1 MVLTLMSLALITG
14 LTSCSNEST
23 PVIGEKGEKG
33 DKGDTGA
40 TGAQGEKGDKGA
52 KGEKGDKG
60 DKGDAGS
67 DGKDGENA
75 PHYGEILTVTY
86 YLNGGSFADDWVNEN
101 KIVSG
106 DTATEKVTW
115 GDALDLPM
123 PSKSGYVFDGWVT
136 GYKSNDSKF
145 SSKDAVFH
153 DLNLYATYSEDI
165 PEVYTLNY
173 VVEERIVHKD
183 YFTSAEPLTDLY
195 SDSQYL
201 GWYSDQT
208 MTTKVK
214 STTSLRVENSNA
226 YVYGSFNYDGS
237 YTFKYISDT
246 DTYEISSYSNKNSKS
261 KVVVPK
267 IYNGRQVTSIGS
279 GCFKS
284 CSLTGIEI
292 HDGITSIG
300 SSAFSDCSYLTEIKI
315 PDSVS
320 RLESYLFSSCVR
332 LTSVSIPN
340 TIEYVDAYAFYGCS
354 ALPYN
359 AYDNAYYLGNEENPY
374 LVLIKAKN
382 TNITSCEINDGSRIL
397 LQYSFK
403 DCSLLNEISVPSN
416 VVYINEDSFVG
427 CSSLSAIN
435 VEEENTNYTS
445 IDGLLVDKNKTKIID
460 IPQAIT
466 KISIPDSFTSIEAK
480 AFSICSSVEELT
492 LPSLFDQKISYY
504 FNSSVPSSLKKVT
517 INSGDIPGYAFS
529 NCSSLTS
536 ITIGNNVTSIRNFA
550 FDDCSSLTS
559 ITIPDSV
566 TSIFK
571 FAFKN
576 CPALIITNINNPN
589 YSSDDQGILYNK
601 DKTTLIH
608 CPNSLTSVVIPDSVT
623 SIGDSAFRGCSSLTS
638 IILGNNV
645 TSIDSSAF
653 SGCYS
658 LEELTL
664 PNLFDHALSYYF
676 NSSVPSSLKKV
687 TINSGDI
694 PRDAFYNC
702 SSLTSIILRNNVT
715 SIDSSAFS
723 GCNSLE
729 ELTLPS
735 LFDHALS
742 YYFDSSV
749 PSSLKKVIINS
760 GNIPSE
766 AFFGCSSLASITIPD
781 SVTSIGSQT
790 FCDCSSLTSI
800 TIPDSVTSIG
810 DYAFSHCSSL
820 TSVFYKGTAEQWNTI
835 SISNG
840 NSDLTSATL
849 YYYSETQPTD
859 TTYKYWHYVD
869 GVPTAW

>member
-23 PVIGEKGEKG
+23 PVIGEKGDKG

-40 TGAQGEKGDKGA
+40 TGAQ
-52 KGEKGDKG
+52 GEKGDKG

-115 GDALDLPM
+115 GDTLDLPM

-173 VVEERIVHKD
+173 VVEERVVHKD

-208 MTTKVK
+208 LSTKVK
-214 STTSLRVENSNA
+214 STTSLKVKNSNA

-237 YTFKYISDT
+237 YIFKYLSDT
-246 DTYEISSYSNKNSKS
+246 GTYEISSYSNKNSKS

-284 CSLTGIEI
+284 CCLTGIEI

-320 RLESYLFSSCVR
+320 RLESYLFNSCVR

-382 TNITSCEINDGSRIL
+382 TNITSCEINDGSRTL
-397 LQYSFK
+397 SQYSFK

-416 VVYINEDSFVG
+416 VVYINEDSFAG

-466 KISIPDSFTSIEAK
+466 KISIPDSFTSIEAD
-480 AFSICSSVEELT
+480 AFYSCTSLEELT
-492 LPSLFDQKISYY
+492 LPGLFNHYLGYY
-504 FNSSVPSSLKKVT
+504 FRNNSYDNSYDNSYVPKSLKKVT

-536 ITIGNNVTSIRNFA
+536 ITIGNNVTSIGNFA
-550 FDDCSSLTS
+550 FSYCSSLTS

-566 TSIFK
+566 TSIGY
-571 FAFKN
+571 
-576 CPALIITNINNPN
+576 C
-589 YSSDDQGILYNK
+589 
-601 DKTTLIH
+601 
-608 CPNSLTSVVIPDSVT
+608 
-623 SIGDSAFRGCSSLTS
+623 
-638 IILGNNV
+638 
-645 TSIDSSAF
+645 
-653 SGCYS
+653 
-658 LEELTL
+658 
-664 PNLFDHALSYYF
+664 
-676 NSSVPSSLKKV
+676 
-687 TINSGDI
+687 
-694 PRDAFYNC
+694 
-702 SSLTSIILRNNVT
+702 
-715 SIDSSAFS
+715 
-723 GCNSLE
+723 
-729 ELTLPS
+729 
-735 LFDHALS
+735 
-742 YYFDSSV
+742 
-749 PSSLKKVIINS
+749 
-760 GNIPSE
+760 
-766 AFFGCSSLASITIPD
+766 AFF
-781 SVTSIGSQT
+781 
-790 FCDCSSLTSI
+790 DCSSLTSI

-810 DYAFSHCSSL
+810 SSAFSDCSSL
-820 TSVFYKGTAEQWNTI
+820 TSVFYKGTAEQRNTI
-835 SISNG
+835 SIFNG
-840 NSDLTSATL
+840 NSDLTSATR

>member
-23 PVIGEKGEKG
+23 PVIGEKGDKG

-173 VVEERIVHKD
+173 VVEERVVHKD

-208 MTTKVK
+208 LSTKVK
-214 STTSLRVENSNA
+214 STTSLKVKNSNA

-237 YTFKYISDT
+237 YIFKYLSDT
-246 DTYEISSYSNKNSKS
+246 GTYEISSYSNKNSKS

-284 CSLTGIEI
+284 CCLTGIEI

-320 RLESYLFSSCVR
+320 RLESYLFNSCVR

-382 TNITSCEINDGSRIL
+382 TNITSCEINDGSRTL
-397 LQYSFK
+397 SQYSFK

-416 VVYINEDSFVG
+416 VVYINEDSFAG

-466 KISIPDSFTSIEAK
+466 KISIPDSFTSIEAY
-480 AFSICSSVEELT
+480 AFSECTKLTSITIPDSVNSIGSSAFSGCNSLEELT
-492 LPSLFDQKISYY
+492 LPSLFDQEISYY

-536 ITIGNNVTSIRNFA
+536 ITIGNNVTSI
-550 FDDCSSLTS
+550 
-559 ITIPDSV
+559 
-566 TSIFK
+566 
-571 FAFKN
+571 
-576 CPALIITNINNPN
+576 
-589 YSSDDQGILYNK
+589 
-601 DKTTLIH
+601 
-608 CPNSLTSVVIPDSVT
+608 
-623 SIGDSAFRGCSSLTS
+623 GDSAFR
-638 IILGNNV
+638 
-645 TSIDSSAF
+645 
-653 SGCYS
+653 
-658 LEELTL
+658 
-664 PNLFDHALSYYF
+664 
-676 NSSVPSSLKKV
+676 
-687 TINSGDI
+687 
-694 PRDAFYNC
+694 
-702 SSLTSIILRNNVT
+702 
-715 SIDSSAFS
+715 
-723 GCNSLE
+723 
-729 ELTLPS
+729 
-735 LFDHALS
+735 
-742 YYFDSSV
+742 
-749 PSSLKKVIINS
+749 
-760 GNIPSE
+760 
-766 AFFGCSSLASITIPD
+766 GCSSLASITIPD
-781 SVTSIGSQT
+781 SVTSIGDYAFSH
-790 FCDCSSLTSI
+790 CSSLTSI
-800 TIPDSVTSIG
+800 TIPGSVTSI
-810 DYAFSHCSSL
+810 DNFAFYDCSSL

-840 NSDLTSATL
+840 NSDLTSATR

>member
-1 MVLTLMSLALITG
+1 MKKRRMVLTLMSLALITG

-445 IDGLLVDKNKTKIID
+445 IDGLWVDKNKTKIID

-492 LPSLFDQKISYY
+492 LPSLFDQKI
-504 FNSSVPSSLKKVT
+504 
-517 INSGDIPGYAFS
+517 
-529 NCSSLTS
+529 
-536 ITIGNNVTSIRNFA
+536 
-550 FDDCSSLTS
+550 
-559 ITIPDSV
+559 
-566 TSIFK
+566 
-571 FAFKN
+571 
-576 CPALIITNINNPN
+576 
-589 YSSDDQGILYNK
+589 
-601 DKTTLIH
+601 
-608 CPNSLTSVVIPDSVT
+608 
-623 SIGDSAFRGCSSLTS
+623 
-638 IILGNNV
+638 
-645 TSIDSSAF
+645 
-653 SGCYS
+653 
-658 LEELTL
+658 
-664 PNLFDHALSYYF
+664 SYYF

-766 AFFGCSSLASITIPD
+766 TFFGCSSLASITIPD
-781 SVTSIGSQT
+781 SVKSIGSQT

-800 TIPDSVTSIG
+800 TIPDSVKSIG
-810 DYAFSHCSSL
+810 HNAFWSCSSL

>member
-1 MVLTLMSLALITG
+1 MKKRRMVLTLMSLALITG

-33 DKGDTGA
+33 DKGD
-40 TGAQGEKGDKGA
+40 
-52 KGEKGDKG
+52 
-60 DKGDAGS
+60 AGS

-86 YLNGGSFADDWVNEN
+86 YLNGGSFANDWTNEN

-115 GDALDLPM
+115 GDTLDLPM

-173 VVEERIVHKD
+173 VVGERVVHKD

-214 STTSLRVENSNA
+214 STTSLKVENSNA

-315 PDSVS
+315 PDNVS
-320 RLESYLFSSCVR
+320 RLESYLFRSCIR

-340 TIEYVDAYAFYGCS
+340 TIEYVDAYAFDGCS

-382 TNITSCEINDGSRIL
+382 TNITSCEINDGSRL
-397 LQYSFK
+397 LLGYSFE
-403 DCSLLNEISVPSN
+403 DCSLLNEISIPSN
-416 VVYINEDSFVG
+416 VVYINGYSFVG

-445 IDGLLVDKNKTKIID
+445 IDGLLVDKNKTKIIY
-460 IPQAIT
+460 IPLAIT
-466 KISIPDSFTSIEAK
+466 KISIPDSFTSIEAN
-480 AFSICSSVEELT
+480 AFDGCTSLEELT
-492 LPSLFDQKISYY
+492 LPGLFNNYLGYY
-504 FNSSVPSSLKKVT
+504 FRNNSYNDSSYSNSYVPKSLKKVT
-517 INSGDIPGYAFS
+517 INSGDIPSSAFS
-529 NCSSLTS
+529 HCSSITSITIPNGVTSIGPYTFYGCSSLTS
-536 ITIGNNVTSIRNFA
+536 IAIPDSVTSIGSQTF
-550 FDDCSSLTS
+550 FDCSSLTS

-566 TSIFK
+566 R
-571 FAFKN
+571 
-576 CPALIITNINNPN
+576 
-589 YSSDDQGILYNK
+589 
-601 DKTTLIH
+601 
-608 CPNSLTSVVIPDSVT
+608 
-623 SIGDSAFRGCSSLTS
+623 SIGD
-638 IILGNNV
+638 
-645 TSIDSSAF
+645 
-653 SGCYS
+653 
-658 LEELTL
+658 
-664 PNLFDHALSYYF
+664 
-676 NSSVPSSLKKV
+676 
-687 TINSGDI
+687 
-694 PRDAFYNC
+694 DAFLIC
-702 SSLTSIILRNNVT
+702 T
-715 SIDSSAFS
+715 
-723 GCNSLE
+723 
-729 ELTLPS
+729 
-735 LFDHALS
+735 
-742 YYFDSSV
+742 
-749 PSSLKKVIINS
+749 K
-760 GNIPSE
+760 
-766 AFFGCSSLASITIPD
+766 
-781 SVTSIGSQT
+781 
-790 FCDCSSLTSI
+790 
-800 TIPDSVTSIG
+800 
-810 DYAFSHCSSL
+810 L

-840 NSDLTSATL
+840 NNYLTSATR

>member
-23 PVIGEKGEKG
+23 PVIGEKGDKGDKGDTGATGAQGEKGEKG

-173 VVEERIVHKD
+173 VVEERVVHKD

-208 MTTKVK
+208 LSTKVK
-214 STTSLRVENSNA
+214 STTSLKVKNSNA

-237 YTFKYISDT
+237 YIFKYLSDT
-246 DTYEISSYSNKNSKS
+246 GTYEISSYSNKNSKS

-284 CSLTGIEI
+284 CCLTGIEI

-320 RLESYLFSSCVR
+320 RLESYLFNSCVR

-382 TNITSCEINDGSRIL
+382 TNITSCEINDGSRTL
-397 LQYSFK
+397 SQYSFK

-416 VVYINEDSFVG
+416 VVYINEDSFAG

-466 KISIPDSFTSIEAK
+466 KISIPDSFTSIEAY
-480 AFSICSSVEELT
+480 AFSECTKLTSITIPDSVNSIGSSAFSGCNSLEELT
-492 LPSLFDQKISYY
+492 LPSLFDQEISYY

-536 ITIGNNVTSIRNFA
+536 ITIGNNVTSIGA
-550 FDDCSSLTS
+550 
-559 ITIPDSV
+559 
-566 TSIFK
+566 
-571 FAFKN
+571 
-576 CPALIITNINNPN
+576 
-589 YSSDDQGILYNK
+589 Y
-601 DKTTLIH
+601 
-608 CPNSLTSVVIPDSVT
+608 
-623 SIGDSAFRGCSSLTS
+623 
-638 IILGNNV
+638 
-645 TSIDSSAF
+645 AF
-653 SGCYS
+653 SY
-658 LEELTL
+658 
-664 PNLFDHALSYYF
+664 
-676 NSSVPSSLKKV
+676 
-687 TINSGDI
+687 
-694 PRDAFYNC
+694 
-702 SSLTSIILRNNVT
+702 
-715 SIDSSAFS
+715 
-723 GCNSLE
+723 
-729 ELTLPS
+729 
-735 LFDHALS
+735 
-742 YYFDSSV
+742 
-749 PSSLKKVIINS
+749 
-760 GNIPSE
+760 
-766 AFFGCSSLASITIPD
+766 
-781 SVTSIGSQT
+781 
-790 FCDCSSLTSI
+790 CSSLTSI

-810 DYAFSHCSSL
+810 DYAFSYCSSLTSITIPGSVTSIDNFAFYDCSSL

-840 NSDLTSATL
+840 NSDLTSATR

>member
-1 MVLTLMSLALITG
+1 MKKRRMVLTLMSLALITG

-23 PVIGEKGEKG
+23 PVIGEKGDKG

-40 TGAQGEKGDKGA
+40 TGAQGEKGDKGDKGDTGA
-52 KGEKGDKG
+52 TGAQGEKGDKG

-115 GDALDLPM
+115 GDTLDLPM

-173 VVEERIVHKD
+173 VVEERVVHKD

-208 MTTKVK
+208 LSTKVK
-214 STTSLRVENSNA
+214 STTSLKVKNSNA

-237 YTFKYISDT
+237 YIFKYLSDT
-246 DTYEISSYSNKNSKS
+246 GTYEISSYSNKNSKS

-284 CSLTGIEI
+284 CCLTGIEI

-320 RLESYLFSSCVR
+320 RLESYLFNSCVR

-382 TNITSCEINDGSRIL
+382 TNITSCEINDGSRTL
-397 LQYSFK
+397 SQYSFK

-416 VVYINEDSFVG
+416 VVYINEDSFAG

-466 KISIPDSFTSIEAK
+466 KISIPDSFTSIEAD
-480 AFSICSSVEELT
+480 AFYSCTSLEELT
-492 LPSLFDQKISYY
+492 LPGLFNHYLGYY
-504 FNSSVPSSLKKVT
+504 FRNNSYDNSYDNSYVPKSLKKVT

-536 ITIGNNVTSIRNFA
+536 ITIGNNVTSIGNFA
-550 FDDCSSLTS
+550 FSYCSSLTS

-566 TSIFK
+566 TSIGY
-571 FAFKN
+571 
-576 CPALIITNINNPN
+576 C
-589 YSSDDQGILYNK
+589 
-601 DKTTLIH
+601 
-608 CPNSLTSVVIPDSVT
+608 
-623 SIGDSAFRGCSSLTS
+623 
-638 IILGNNV
+638 
-645 TSIDSSAF
+645 
-653 SGCYS
+653 
-658 LEELTL
+658 
-664 PNLFDHALSYYF
+664 
-676 NSSVPSSLKKV
+676 
-687 TINSGDI
+687 
-694 PRDAFYNC
+694 
-702 SSLTSIILRNNVT
+702 
-715 SIDSSAFS
+715 
-723 GCNSLE
+723 
-729 ELTLPS
+729 
-735 LFDHALS
+735 
-742 YYFDSSV
+742 
-749 PSSLKKVIINS
+749 
-760 GNIPSE
+760 
-766 AFFGCSSLASITIPD
+766 AFF
-781 SVTSIGSQT
+781 
-790 FCDCSSLTSI
+790 DCSSLTSI

-810 DYAFSHCSSL
+810 SSAFSDCSSL
-820 TSVFYKGTAEQWNTI
+820 TSVFYKGTAEQRNTI
-835 SISNG
+835 SIFNG
-840 NSDLTSATL
+840 NSDLTSATR

>member
-466 KISIPDSFTSIEAK
+466 KISIPDSFTSIEAD
-480 AFSICSSVEELT
+480 AFSGCNSLEELT

-517 INSGDIPGYAFS
+517 INSGNIPSEAFS

-536 ITIGNNVTSIRNFA
+536 ITIPG
-550 FDDCSSLTS
+550 
-559 ITIPDSV
+559 SV
-566 TSIFK
+566 TSIGSS
-571 FAFKN
+571 AFSG
-576 CPALIITNINNPN
+576 CSSLASIT
-589 YSSDDQGILYNK
+589 
-601 DKTTLIH
+601 
-608 CPNSLTSVVIPDSVT
+608 IPDSVT

-638 IILGNNV
+638 ITIPDSV
-645 TSIDSSAF
+645 TSIGDSAF
-653 SGCYS
+653 S
-658 LEELTL
+658 
-664 PNLFDHALSYYF
+664 
-676 NSSVPSSLKKV
+676 
-687 TINSGDI
+687 
-694 PRDAFYNC
+694 
-702 SSLTSIILRNNVT
+702 
-715 SIDSSAFS
+715 
-723 GCNSLE
+723 
-729 ELTLPS
+729 
-735 LFDHALS
+735 
-742 YYFDSSV
+742 
-749 PSSLKKVIINS
+749 
-760 GNIPSE
+760 
-766 AFFGCSSLASITIPD
+766 GCSSLASITIPD
-781 SVTSIGSQT
+781 SVTSIGAYAFSECT
-790 FCDCSSLTSI
+790 KLTSITIPNSVNSIGSSAFSGCTSLEELTLPGLFNHYLGYYFRNNSYNNSYDNNSYVPKSLKKVTINSGDIPGYAFRGCSSLTSI
-800 TIPDSVTSIG
+800 TIGNNVTSIG
-810 DYAFSHCSSL
+810 DCAFVDCSSL

-840 NSDLTSATL
+840 NSDLTSTTR

>member
-23 PVIGEKGEKG
+23 PVIGEKGDKG

-40 TGAQGEKGDKGA
+40 TGAQ
-52 KGEKGDKG
+52 GEKGDKG

-115 GDALDLPM
+115 GDTLDLPM

-173 VVEERIVHKD
+173 VVEERVVHKD

-208 MTTKVK
+208 LSTKVK
-214 STTSLRVENSNA
+214 STTSLKVKNSNA

-237 YTFKYISDT
+237 YIFKYLSDT
-246 DTYEISSYSNKNSKS
+246 GTYEISSYSNKNSKS

-284 CSLTGIEI
+284 CCLTGIEI

-320 RLESYLFSSCVR
+320 RLESYLFNSCVR

-382 TNITSCEINDGSRIL
+382 TNITSCEINDGSRTL
-397 LQYSFK
+397 SQYSFK

-416 VVYINEDSFVG
+416 VVYINEDSFAG

-466 KISIPDSFTSIEAK
+466 KISIPDSFTSIEAD
-480 AFSICSSVEELT
+480 AFYSCTSLEELT
-492 LPSLFDQKISYY
+492 LPGLFNHYLGYY
-504 FNSSVPSSLKKVT
+504 FRNNSYDNSYDNSYVPKSLKKVT

-536 ITIGNNVTSIRNFA
+536 ITIGNNVTSIGNFA
-550 FDDCSSLTS
+550 FSYCSSLTS
-559 ITIPDSV
+559 ITIP
-566 TSIFK
+566 
-571 FAFKN
+571 
-576 CPALIITNINNPN
+576 
-589 YSSDDQGILYNK
+589 G
-601 DKTTLIH
+601 
-608 CPNSLTSVVIPDSVT
+608 
-623 SIGDSAFRGCSSLTS
+623 
-638 IILGNNV
+638 
-645 TSIDSSAF
+645 
-653 SGCYS
+653 
-658 LEELTL
+658 
-664 PNLFDHALSYYF
+664 
-676 NSSVPSSLKKV
+676 
-687 TINSGDI
+687 
-694 PRDAFYNC
+694 
-702 SSLTSIILRNNVT
+702 
-715 SIDSSAFS
+715 
-723 GCNSLE
+723 
-729 ELTLPS
+729 
-735 LFDHALS
+735 
-742 YYFDSSV
+742 
-749 PSSLKKVIINS
+749 
-760 GNIPSE
+760 
-766 AFFGCSSLASITIPD
+766 
-781 SVTSIGSQT
+781 SVTSIGS
-790 FCDCSSLTSI
+790 S
-800 TIPDSVTSIG
+800 
-810 DYAFSHCSSL
+810 AFSGCSSL

-835 SISNG
+835 SIFNG
-840 NSDLTSATL
+840 NSDLTSATR